1 MCALNV
7 EKGMGL
13 LMKKYIVL
21 LFLVI
26 LFGFTFAFRRPLYNL
41 YRTYF
46 VKENKDVVLT
56 ESNDYTRD
64 YDFNYVQITD
74 DFTPNDYQGLLNIYY
89 TVLNSGVEEFSFYC
103 TDEYSSCIDDVDS
116 LANNQK
122 VLSTINNFVHPFNSF
137 RHLETSYD
145 DYGKV
150 TLKIEHI
157 YSNSDIKLIE
167 AKVKEVESEIWN
179 NSMSNEDKI
188 KEAHNYIIN
197 NSKYDKDRSDN
208 NIVRYKSDTA
218 YGTLL
223 EGYSLCGGYTDA
235 MELFLEDMGVKSYKI
250 SSENHVWN
258 AVNLDNAWYH
268 LDLTWDDPI
277 TTDGSDI
284 LEYNFFLITTSEL
297 NELENEQHNYDK
309 NVYSELAT

>member
-1 MCALNV
+1 
-7 EKGMGL
+7 
-13 LMKKYIVL
+13 MKKYIVL

-26 LFGFTFAFRRPLYNL
+26 LFGFTFAFRKPLYNL

-46 VKENKDVVLT
+46 VKEEKEVTLT
-56 ESNDYTRD
+56 ASNDYTRD
-64 YDFNYVQITD
+64 YDFNYVKRTD
-74 DFTPNDYQGLLNIYY
+74 DFTPSNYQDLLNIYY
-89 TVLNSGVEEFSFYC
+89 TVLNSGEEEFSFYC
-103 TDEYSSCIDDVDS
+103 TDEYSECINDVDS

-157 YSNSDIKLIE
+157 YSNNDIKLIN
-167 AKVKEVESEIWN
+167 AKVKEIEKEIWN
-179 NSMSNEDKI
+179 SSMSNEDKI

-208 NIVRYKSDTA
+208 NIVKYKSDTA
-218 YGTLL
+218 YGSLL

-235 MELFLEDMGVKSYKI
+235 MELFLEDMGIKSYKI

-258 AVNLDNAWYH
+258 AVNLNNAWYH

-297 NELENEQHNYDK
+297 SELEGEQHNYDK
-309 NVYSELAT
+309 NVYSELAV

>member
-1 MCALNV
+1 
-7 EKGMGL
+7 
-13 LMKKYIVL
+13 MKKYIVL

-26 LFGFTFAFRRPLYNL
+26 LFGFTFAFRKPLYNL

-46 VKENKDVVLT
+46 VKEEKEVTLT
-56 ESNDYTRD
+56 ASNDYTRD
-64 YDFNYVQITD
+64 YDFNYVKRTD
-74 DFTPNDYQGLLNIYY
+74 DFTPSNYQDLLNIYY
-89 TVLNSGVEEFSFYC
+89 TVLNSGEEEFSFYC
-103 TDEYSSCIDDVDS
+103 TDEYSECINDVDS

-157 YSNSDIKLIE
+157 YSNNDIKLIN
-167 AKVKEVESEIWN
+167 AKVEEIEKEIWN
-179 NSMSNEDKI
+179 SSMSNEDKI

-208 NIVRYKSDTA
+208 NIVKYKSDTA
-218 YGTLL
+218 YGSLL

-235 MELFLEDMGVKSYKI
+235 MELFLEDMGIKSYKI
-250 SSENHVWN
+250 SSEKHVWN
-258 AVNLDNAWYH
+258 AVNLNNAWYH

-297 NELENEQHNYDK
+297 SELEGEQHNYDK
-309 NVYSELAT
+309 NVYSELAV

>member
-1 MCALNV
+1 
-7 EKGMGL
+7 
-13 LMKKYIVL
+13 MKKYIVL
-21 LFLVI
+21 LILVI

-46 VKENKDVVLT
+46 VKEEKEVTLT
-56 ESNDYTRD
+56 ASNDYTRD
-64 YDFNYVQITD
+64 YDFNYVKRTD
-74 DFTPNDYQGLLNIYY
+74 DFTPSNYQDLLNIYY
-89 TVLNSGVEEFSFYC
+89 TVLNSGEEEFSFYC
-103 TDEYSSCIDDVDS
+103 TDEYSECINDVDS

-157 YSNSDIKLIE
+157 YNNNDIKLIN
-167 AKVKEVESEIWN
+167 AKVKEIEKEIWN
-179 NSMSNEDKI
+179 SSMSNEDKI

-208 NIVRYKSDTA
+208 NIVKYKSDTA
-218 YGTLL
+218 YGSLL

-235 MELFLEDMGVKSYKI
+235 MELFLEDMGIKSYKI

-258 AVNLDNAWYH
+258 AVYLNNAWYH

-297 NELENEQHNYDK
+297 SELEGEQHNYDK

>member
-1 MCALNV
+1 
-7 EKGMGL
+7 
-13 LMKKYIVL
+13 MKKYIVL

-26 LFGFTFAFRRPLYNL
+26 LFGFAFAFRKPLYNL

-46 VKENKDVVLT
+46 VKEEKEVTLT
-56 ESNDYTRD
+56 ASNDYTRD
-64 YDFNYVQITD
+64 YDFNYVKRTD
-74 DFTPNDYQGLLNIYY
+74 DFTPSNYQDLLNIYY
-89 TVLNSGVEEFSFYC
+89 TVLNSGEEEFSFYC
-103 TDEYSSCIDDVDS
+103 TDEYSECINDVDS

-157 YSNSDIKLIE
+157 YSNNDIKLIN
-167 AKVKEVESEIWN
+167 AKVEEIEKEIWN
-179 NSMSNEDKI
+179 SSMSNEDKI

-208 NIVRYKSDTA
+208 NIVKYKSDTA
-218 YGTLL
+218 YGSLL

-235 MELFLEDMGVKSYKI
+235 MELFLEDMGIKNYKI

-258 AVNLDNAWYH
+258 AVYLNDAWYH

-297 NELENEQHNYDK
+297 SELEGEQHNYDK

>member
-1 MCALNV
+1 
-7 EKGMGL
+7 
-13 LMKKYIVL
+13 MKKYIVL
-21 LFLVI
+21 LILVI

-46 VKENKDVVLT
+46 VKEEKEVTLT
-56 ESNDYTRD
+56 TSNDYTRD
-64 YDFNYVQITD
+64 YDFNYVKRTD
-74 DFTPNDYQGLLNIYY
+74 DFTPSNYQDLLNIYY
-89 TVLNSGVEEFSFYC
+89 TVLNSGEEEFSFYC
-103 TDEYSSCIDDVDS
+103 TDEYSECINDVDS

-157 YSNSDIKLIE
+157 YSNNDIKLIN
-167 AKVKEVESEIWN
+167 AKVEEIEKEIWN
-179 NSMSNEDKI
+179 SSMSNEDKI

-208 NIVRYKSDTA
+208 NIVKYKSDTA
-218 YGTLL
+218 YGSLL

-235 MELFLEDMGVKSYKI
+235 MELFLEDMGIKSYKI

-258 AVNLDNAWYH
+258 AVNLNNAWYH

-297 NELENEQHNYDK
+297 SELEGEQHNYDK
-309 NVYSELAT
+309 NVYSEVAV

>member
-1 MCALNV
+1 
-7 EKGMGL
+7 
-13 LMKKYIVL
+13 MKKYIVL
-21 LFLVI
+21 LILVI

-46 VKENKDVVLT
+46 IKEEKEVTLT
-56 ESNDYTRD
+56 ASNDYTRD
-64 YDFNYVQITD
+64 YDFNYVKRTD
-74 DFTPNDYQGLLNIYY
+74 DFTPSNYQDLLNIYY
-89 TVLNSGVEEFSFYC
+89 TVLNSGEEEFSFYC
-103 TDEYSSCIDDVDS
+103 TDEYSECINDVDS

-157 YSNSDIKLIE
+157 YNNNDIKLIN
-167 AKVKEVESEIWN
+167 AKVEEIEKEIWN
-179 NSMSNEDKI
+179 SSMSNEDKI

-208 NIVRYKSDTA
+208 NIVKYKSDTA
-218 YGTLL
+218 YGSLL

-235 MELFLEDMGVKSYKI
+235 MELFLEDMGIKSYKI

-258 AVNLDNAWYH
+258 AVYLNNVWYH

-297 NELENEQHNYDK
+297 SELEGEQHNYDK

>member
-1 MCALNV
+1 
-7 EKGMGL
+7 
-13 LMKKYIVL
+13 MKKYIVL
-21 LFLVI
+21 LILII

-46 VKENKDVVLT
+46 VKEEKEVTLT
-56 ESNDYTRD
+56 ASNDYTRD
-64 YDFNYVQITD
+64 YDFNYVKRTD
-74 DFTPNDYQGLLNIYY
+74 DFTPSNYQDLLNIYY
-89 TVLNSGVEEFSFYC
+89 TVLNSGKEEFSFYC
-103 TDEYSSCIDDVDS
+103 TDEYSECINDVDS

-157 YSNSDIKLIE
+157 YSNNDIKLIN
-167 AKVKEVESEIWN
+167 AKVEEIEKEIWN
-179 NSMSNEDKI
+179 SSMSNEDKI

-208 NIVRYKSDTA
+208 NIVKYKSDTA
-218 YGTLL
+218 YGSLL

-235 MELFLEDMGVKSYKI
+235 MELFLEDMGIKSYKI

-258 AVNLDNAWYH
+258 AVNLNNAWYH

-297 NELENEQHNYDK
+297 SELEGEQHNYDK

>member
-1 MCALNV
+1 
-7 EKGMGL
+7 
-13 LMKKYIVL
+13 MKKYIIL
-21 LFLVI
+21 IFLII
-26 LFGFTFAFRRPLYNL
+26 LFGFTFAFRKPLYNL

-46 VKENKDVVLT
+46 INEDKDVTLT
-56 ESNDYTRD
+56 ASNDYTRD
-64 YDFNYVQITD
+64 YDFNYVQLTD
-74 DFTPNDYQGLLNIYY
+74 DFSPNNYQDLLNIYY
-89 TVLNSGVEEFSFYC
+89 TVLNSGETEFSFYC
-103 TDEYSSCIDDVDS
+103 PDEYTNCLTDVNS
-116 LANNQK
+116 LANNQT

-150 TLKIEHI
+150 TLKIDHI

-167 AKVKEVESEIWN
+167 AKVKKIEEEIWQDT
-179 NSMSNEDKI
+179 MTNEDKI

-197 NSKYDKDRSDN
+197 NSKYDSDRSDN
-208 NIVRYKSDTA
+208 NIVKYKSDTA

-235 MELFLEDMGVKSYKI
+235 MELFLEDMNIKSYKI

-258 AVNLDNAWYH
+258 AVNLNNAWYH

-297 NELENEQHNYDK
+297 DALEAEQHNYDK
-309 NVYSELAT
+309 NVYKELAT

>member
-1 MCALNV
+1 
-7 EKGMGL
+7 
-13 LMKKYIVL
+13 MKKYIVL
-21 LFLVI
+21 LILVI
-26 LFGFTFAFRRPLYNL
+26 LFGFAFAFRKPLYNL

-46 VKENKDVVLT
+46 VKEEKEVTLT
-56 ESNDYTRD
+56 ASNDYTRD
-64 YDFNYVQITD
+64 YDFNYVKRTD
-74 DFTPNDYQGLLNIYY
+74 DFTPSNYQDLLNIYY
-89 TVLNSGVEEFSFYC
+89 TVLNSGEEEFSFYC
-103 TDEYSSCIDDVDS
+103 TDEYSECINDVDS

-157 YSNSDIKLIE
+157 YSNNDIKLIN
-167 AKVKEVESEIWN
+167 AKVEEIEKEIWN
-179 NSMSNEDKI
+179 SSMSNEDKI
-188 KEAHNYIIN
+188 KKAHNYIIN

-208 NIVRYKSDTA
+208 NIVKYKSDTA
-218 YGTLL
+218 YGSLL

-235 MELFLEDMGVKSYKI
+235 MELFLEDMGIKSYKI

-258 AVNLDNAWYH
+258 AVNLNNAWYH

-297 NELENEQHNYDK
+297 SELEGEQHNYDK
-309 NVYSELAT
+309 NVYSELAV

>member
-1 MCALNV
+1 
-7 EKGMGL
+7 
-13 LMKKYIVL
+13 MKKYIIF
-21 LFLVI
+21 LFLII
-26 LFGFTFAFRRPLYNL
+26 LFGFTFVFRQPLYNL

-46 VKENKDVVLT
+46 IKENKDVTLT
-56 ESNDYTRD
+56 NTNDYTRN
-64 YDFNYVQITD
+64 YDFNYVQTTN
-74 DFTPNDYQGLLNIYY
+74 DFTPNEYQDLLNIYY
-89 TVLNSGVEEFSFYC
+89 TVLNSGVKEFSFYC
-103 TDEYSSCIDDVDS
+103 PDEYSSCINDIDS

-137 RHLETSYD
+137 KHLETSYD

-157 YSNSDIKLIE
+157 YSNSDIKLIK
-167 AKVKEVESEIWN
+167 AKVKEIEKEIWN

-208 NIVRYKSDTA
+208 NIVKYKSDTA

-235 MELFLEDMGVKSYKI
+235 MELFLEDMNIKSYKI
-250 SSENHVWN
+250 ASENHVWN
-258 AVNLDNAWYH
+258 AIYLNNTWYH

-284 LEYNFFLITTSEL
+284 LEYNFFIITTSDL
-297 NELENEQHNYDK
+297 NELENEQHNMIK
-309 NVYSELAT
+309 IFIVSLQLKK

>member
-1 MCALNV
+1 
-7 EKGMGL
+7 
-13 LMKKYIVL
+13 MKKYIVL

-26 LFGFTFAFRRPLYNL
+26 LFGFTFAFRKPLYNL

-46 VKENKDVVLT
+46 VKEEKEVTLT
-56 ESNDYTRD
+56 ASNDYTRD
-64 YDFNYVQITD
+64 YDFNYVKRTD
-74 DFTPNDYQGLLNIYY
+74 DFTPSNYQDLLNIYY
-89 TVLNSGVEEFSFYC
+89 TVLNSGEEEFSFYC
-103 TDEYSSCIDDVDS
+103 TDEYSECINDVDS

-157 YSNSDIKLIE
+157 YSNNDIKLIE
-167 AKVKEVESEIWN
+167 AKVEEIEKEIWN
-179 NSMSNEDKI
+179 SSMSNEDKI

-208 NIVRYKSDTA
+208 NIVKYKSDTA
-218 YGTLL
+218 YGSLL

-235 MELFLEDMGVKSYKI
+235 MELFLEDMGIKSYKI

-258 AVNLDNAWYH
+258 AVNLNNAWYH

-284 LEYNFFLITTSEL
+284 FEYNFFLITTSEL
-297 NELENEQHNYDK
+297 SELEGEQHNYDK

>member
-1 MCALNV
+1 
-7 EKGMGL
+7 
-13 LMKKYIVL
+13 MKKYIVL
-21 LFLVI
+21 LFLII
-26 LFGFTFAFRRPLYNL
+26 LFGFTFAFRKPLYNL

-46 VKENKDVVLT
+46 INENKNVTLT
-56 ESNDYTRD
+56 ASNDYTRD
-64 YDFNYVQITD
+64 YDFNYVQLTD
-74 DFTPNDYQGLLNIYY
+74 NFSPNNYQDLLNIYY
-89 TVLNSGVEEFSFYC
+89 TVLNSGETEFSFYC
-103 TDEYSSCIDDVDS
+103 PDNYASCLNDVDS
-116 LANNQK
+116 LANNQS

-157 YSNSDIKLIE
+157 YTNNDIKLIE
-167 AKVKEVESEIWN
+167 AKVKEIEKEIWQDT
-179 NSMSNEDKI
+179 MTNEDKI

-197 NSKYDKDRSDN
+197 NSKYDSDRSDN
-208 NIVRYKSDTA
+208 NIVKYKSDTA

-235 MELFLEDMGVKSYKI
+235 MELFLEDMNIKSYKI

-258 AVNLDNAWYH
+258 AVYLNDTWYH

-297 NELENEQHNYDK
+297 NEIEAEQHNYDK
-309 NVYSELAT
+309 NVYKELAT

>member
-1 MCALNV
+1 
-7 EKGMGL
+7 
-13 LMKKYIVL
+13 MKKYIVL
-21 LFLVI
+21 LILVI

-46 VKENKDVVLT
+46 VKEEKEVTLT
-56 ESNDYTRD
+56 ASNDYTRD
-64 YDFNYVQITD
+64 YDFNYVKRTD
-74 DFTPNDYQGLLNIYY
+74 DFTPSNYQDLLNIYY
-89 TVLNSGVEEFSFYC
+89 TVLNSGEEEFSFYC
-103 TDEYSSCIDDVDS
+103 TDEYSECINDVDS

-157 YSNSDIKLIE
+157 YSNNDIKLIE
-167 AKVKEVESEIWN
+167 AKVEEIEKEIWN
-179 NSMSNEDKI
+179 SSMSNEDKI

-208 NIVRYKSDTA
+208 NIVKYKSDTA
-218 YGTLL
+218 YGSLL

-235 MELFLEDMGVKSYKI
+235 MELFLEDMGIKSYKI

-258 AVNLDNAWYH
+258 AVNLNNAWYH

-297 NELENEQHNYDK
+297 SELEGEQHNYDK
-309 NVYSELAT
+309 NVYSELAV

>member
-1 MCALNV
+1 
-7 EKGMGL
+7 
-13 LMKKYIVL
+13 MKKYIVL

-26 LFGFTFAFRRPLYNL
+26 LFGFTFAFRKPLYNL

-46 VKENKDVVLT
+46 VKEEKEVTLT
-56 ESNDYTRD
+56 ASNDYTRD
-64 YDFNYVQITD
+64 YDFNYVKRTD
-74 DFTPNDYQGLLNIYY
+74 DFTPSNYQDLLNIYY
-89 TVLNSGVEEFSFYC
+89 TVLNSGEEEFSFYC
-103 TDEYSSCIDDVDS
+103 TDEYSECINDIDS
-116 LANNQK
+116 LANNQR

-157 YSNSDIKLIE
+157 YSNNDIKLIN
-167 AKVKEVESEIWN
+167 AKVEEIEKEIWN

-208 NIVRYKSDTA
+208 NIVKYKSDTA
-218 YGTLL
+218 YGSLL

-235 MELFLEDMGVKSYKI
+235 MELFLEDMGIKSYKI

-258 AVNLDNAWYH
+258 AVNLNNAWYH

-297 NELENEQHNYDK
+297 SELEGEQHNYDK
-309 NVYSELAT
+309 NVYSELAVEHKK

>member
-1 MCALNV
+1 
-7 EKGMGL
+7 
-13 LMKKYIVL
+13 MKKYIVL
-21 LFLVI
+21 LILVI

-46 VKENKDVVLT
+46 VKEEKEVTLT
-56 ESNDYTRD
+56 ASNDYTRD
-64 YDFNYVQITD
+64 YDFNYVKRTD
-74 DFTPNDYQGLLNIYY
+74 DFTPNNYQDLLNIYY
-89 TVLNSGVEEFSFYC
+89 TVLNSGEEEFSFYC
-103 TDEYSSCIDDVDS
+103 TDEYSECINDVDS

-157 YSNSDIKLIE
+157 YNNNDIKLIN
-167 AKVKEVESEIWN
+167 AKVEEIEKEIWN
-179 NSMSNEDKI
+179 SSMSNEDKI

-208 NIVRYKSDTA
+208 NIVKYKSDTA
-218 YGTLL
+218 YGSLL

-235 MELFLEDMGVKSYKI
+235 MELFLEDMGIKSYKI

-258 AVNLDNAWYH
+258 AVYLNNAWYH

-297 NELENEQHNYDK
+297 SELEGEQHNYDK

>member
-1 MCALNV
+1 
-7 EKGMGL
+7 
-13 LMKKYIVL
+13 MKKYIVL
-21 LFLVI
+21 LILVI

-46 VKENKDVVLT
+46 VKEEKEVTLT
-56 ESNDYTRD
+56 ASNDYTRD
-64 YDFNYVQITD
+64 YDFNYVKRTD
-74 DFTPNDYQGLLNIYY
+74 DFTPSNYQDLLNIYY
-89 TVLNSGVEEFSFYC
+89 TVLNSGEEEFSFYC
-103 TDEYSSCIDDVDS
+103 TDEYSECINDVDS

-157 YSNSDIKLIE
+157 YSNNDIKLIE
-167 AKVKEVESEIWN
+167 AKVEEIEKEIWN
-179 NSMSNEDKI
+179 SSMSNEDKI

-208 NIVRYKSDTA
+208 NIVKYKSDTA
-218 YGTLL
+218 YGSLL

-235 MELFLEDMGVKSYKI
+235 MELFLEDMGIKSYKI

-258 AVNLDNAWYH
+258 AVYLNNAWYH

-297 NELENEQHNYDK
+297 SELEGEQHNYDK

>member
-1 MCALNV
+1 
-7 EKGMGL
+7 
-13 LMKKYIVL
+13 MKKYIVL
-21 LFLVI
+21 LILVI

-46 VKENKDVVLT
+46 VKEEKEVTLT
-56 ESNDYTRD
+56 ASNDYTRD
-64 YDFNYVQITD
+64 YDFNYVKRTD
-74 DFTPNDYQGLLNIYY
+74 DFTPSNYQDLLNIYY
-89 TVLNSGVEEFSFYC
+89 TVLNSGEEEFSFYC
-103 TDEYSSCIDDVDS
+103 TDEYSECINDVDS

-157 YSNSDIKLIE
+157 YSNNDIKLIN
-167 AKVKEVESEIWN
+167 AKVEEIEKEIWN
-179 NSMSNEDKI
+179 SSMSNEDKI

-208 NIVRYKSDTA
+208 NIVKYKSDTA
-218 YGTLL
+218 YGSLL

-235 MELFLEDMGVKSYKI
+235 MELFLEDMGIKSYKI

-258 AVNLDNAWYH
+258 AVYLNDAWYH

-297 NELENEQHNYDK
+297 SELEGEQHNYDK

>member
-1 MCALNV
+1 
-7 EKGMGL
+7 
-13 LMKKYIVL
+13 MKKYIVL
-21 LFLVI
+21 LILVI

-46 VKENKDVVLT
+46 VKEEKEVTLT
-56 ESNDYTRD
+56 ASNDYTRD
-64 YDFNYVQITD
+64 YDFNYVKRTD
-74 DFTPNDYQGLLNIYY
+74 DFTPSNYQDLLNIYY
-89 TVLNSGVEEFSFYC
+89 TVLNSGEEEFSFYC
-103 TDEYSSCIDDVDS
+103 TDEYSECINDVDS

-157 YSNSDIKLIE
+157 YSNNDIKLIE
-167 AKVKEVESEIWN
+167 AKVEEIEKEIWN
-179 NSMSNEDKI
+179 SSMSNEDKI

-208 NIVRYKSDTA
+208 NIVKYKSDTA
-218 YGTLL
+218 YGSLL

-235 MELFLEDMGVKSYKI
+235 MELFLEDMGIKSYKI

-258 AVNLDNAWYH
+258 AVNLNNAWYH

-297 NELENEQHNYDK
+297 SELEGEQHNYDK

>member
-1 MCALNV
+1 
-7 EKGMGL
+7 
-13 LMKKYIVL
+13 MKKYIVL

-41 YRTYF
+41 YRTYL
-46 VKENKDVVLT
+46 VKEQKQVTLT
-56 ESNDYTRD
+56 ESNEYKRD
-64 YDFNYVQITD
+64 YNFNYVKRTD
-74 DFTPNDYQGLLNIYY
+74 DFTPSNYQDLLDIYY
-89 TVLNSGVEEFSFYC
+89 TVLNSGVDEFSFYC
-103 TDEYSSCIDDVDS
+103 TDEYSSCINDVDS

-150 TLKIEHI
+150 TLKVEHI
-157 YSNSDIKLIE
+157 YSNNDIKLIE
-167 AKVKEVESEIWN
+167 AKVKDIENEIWSE
-179 NSMSNEDKI
+179 SMNNEDKI
-188 KEAHNYIIN
+188 KAAHNYIIN
-197 NSKYDKDRSDN
+197 NNKYDKDRSDN
-208 NIVRYKSDTA
+208 NIVKYKSDTA
-218 YGTLL
+218 YGSLL

-258 AVNLDNAWYH
+258 AVYLNNTWYH

-297 NELENEQHNYDK
+297 NELEKEQHNYDK

>member
-1 MCALNV
+1 
-7 EKGMGL
+7 
-13 LMKKYIVL
+13 MKKYIVL
-21 LFLVI
+21 LFLII
-26 LFGFTFAFRRPLYNL
+26 LFGFTFAFRKPLYNL

-46 VKENKDVVLT
+46 VKEQKQVTLT
-56 ESNDYTRD
+56 ASNDYTRD
-64 YDFNYVQITD
+64 YDFNYVKRTD
-74 DFTPNDYQGLLNIYY
+74 DFTPSNYQDLLNIYY
-89 TVLNSGVEEFSFYC
+89 TVLNSGEEEFSFYC
-103 TDEYSSCIDDVDS
+103 PDEYNECINDIDS
-116 LANNQK
+116 LANNQR

-167 AKVKEVESEIWN
+167 AKVEEIEKEIWN
-179 NSMSNEDKI
+179 DSMSNEDKI

-197 NSKYDKDRSDN
+197 NSKYDSDRSDN
-208 NIVRYKSDTA
+208 NIVNYKSETA

-235 MELFLEDMGVKSYKI
+235 MELFLEDMGIMSYKI

-258 AVNLDNAWYH
+258 AVNLNNVWYH

-297 NELENEQHNYDK
+297 SELEAEQHNYDK
-309 NVYSELAT
+309 NIYSELAI

>member
-1 MCALNV
+1 
-7 EKGMGL
+7 
-13 LMKKYIVL
+13 MKKYIVL
-21 LFLVI
+21 LFLII

-46 VKENKDVVLT
+46 VKENKDVTLK

-64 YDFNYVQITD
+64 YDFNFVKRTD
-74 DFTPNDYQGLLNIYY
+74 DFTPNKYQDLLNIYY

-103 TDEYSSCIDDVDS
+103 PDEYSSCIDDVDS

-145 DYGKV
+145 DYGKI

-197 NSKYDKDRSDN
+197 NSKYDKNRSDN

>member
-1 MCALNV
+1 
-7 EKGMGL
+7 
-13 LMKKYIVL
+13 MKKYIVL

-26 LFGFTFAFRRPLYNL
+26 LFGFTFAFRKPLYNL
-41 YRTYF
+41 YRSYF
-46 VKENKDVVLT
+46 VKEEKEVTLT
-56 ESNDYTRD
+56 ASNDYTRD
-64 YDFNYVQITD
+64 YDFNYVKRTD
-74 DFTPNDYQGLLNIYY
+74 DFTPSNYQDLLNIYY
-89 TVLNSGVEEFSFYC
+89 TVLNSGEEEFSFYC
-103 TDEYSSCIDDVDS
+103 TDEYSECINDVDS

-157 YSNSDIKLIE
+157 YSNNDIKLIN
-167 AKVKEVESEIWN
+167 AKVEEIEKEIWN
-179 NSMSNEDKI
+179 SSMSNEDKI

-208 NIVRYKSDTA
+208 NIVKYKSDTA
-218 YGTLL
+218 YGSLL

-235 MELFLEDMGVKSYKI
+235 MELFLEDMGIKSYKI

-258 AVNLDNAWYH
+258 AVNLNNAWYH

-297 NELENEQHNYDK
+297 SELEGEQHNYDK

>member
-1 MCALNV
+1 
-7 EKGMGL
+7 
-13 LMKKYIVL
+13 MKKYIVL

-26 LFGFTFAFRRPLYNL
+26 LFGFAFAFRKPLYNL

-46 VKENKDVVLT
+46 VKEEKEVTLT
-56 ESNDYTRD
+56 ASNDYTRD
-64 YDFNYVQITD
+64 YDFNYVKRTD
-74 DFTPNDYQGLLNIYY
+74 DFTPSNYQDLLNIYY
-89 TVLNSGVEEFSFYC
+89 TVLNSGEEEFSFYC
-103 TDEYSSCIDDVDS
+103 TDEYSECINDVDS

-157 YSNSDIKLIE
+157 YSNNDIKLIE
-167 AKVKEVESEIWN
+167 AKVEEIEKEIWN
-179 NSMSNEDKI
+179 SSMSNEDKI
-188 KEAHNYIIN
+188 KEVHNYIIN

-208 NIVRYKSDTA
+208 NIVKYKSDTA
-218 YGTLL
+218 YGSLL

-235 MELFLEDMGVKSYKI
+235 MELFLEDMGIKNYKI

-258 AVNLDNAWYH
+258 AVYLNDAWYH

-297 NELENEQHNYDK
+297 SELEGEQHNYDK

>member
-1 MCALNV
+1 
-7 EKGMGL
+7 
-13 LMKKYIVL
+13 MKKYIIL

-197 NSKYDKDRSDN
+197 NSKYDSDRSDN

-235 MELFLEDMGVKSYKI
+235 MELFLEDMGIKSYKI

-258 AVNLDNAWYH
+258 AVNLDNTWYH

-309 NVYSELAT
+309 NVYNELAK

>member
-1 MCALNV
+1 
-7 EKGMGL
+7 
-13 LMKKYIVL
+13 MKKYIVL
-21 LFLVI
+21 LILVI

-46 VKENKDVVLT
+46 VKEEKEVTLT
-56 ESNDYTRD
+56 ASNDYTRD
-64 YDFNYVQITD
+64 YDFNYVKRTD
-74 DFTPNDYQGLLNIYY
+74 DFTPSNYQDLLNIYY
-89 TVLNSGVEEFSFYC
+89 TVLNSGEEEFSFYC
-103 TDEYSSCIDDVDS
+103 TDEYSECINDVDS

-157 YSNSDIKLIE
+157 YSNNDIKLIN
-167 AKVKEVESEIWN
+167 AKVKEIEKEIWN
-179 NSMSNEDKI
+179 SSMSNEDKI

-208 NIVRYKSDTA
+208 NIVKYKSDTA
-218 YGTLL
+218 YGSLL

-235 MELFLEDMGVKSYKI
+235 MELFLEDMGIKSYKI

-258 AVNLDNAWYH
+258 AVNLNNAWYH

-297 NELENEQHNYDK
+297 SELEGEQHNYDK
-309 NVYSELAT
+309 NVYSELAF

>member
-1 MCALNV
+1 
-7 EKGMGL
+7 
-13 LMKKYIVL
+13 MKKYIVL
-21 LFLVI
+21 LILVI

-46 VKENKDVVLT
+46 IKEEKEVTLT
-56 ESNDYTRD
+56 ASNDYTRD
-64 YDFNYVQITD
+64 YDFNYVKRTD
-74 DFTPNDYQGLLNIYY
+74 DFTPSNYQDLLNIYY
-89 TVLNSGVEEFSFYC
+89 TVLNSGEEEFSFYC
-103 TDEYSSCIDDVDS
+103 TDEYSECINDVDS

-157 YSNSDIKLIE
+157 YNNNDIKLINV
-167 AKVKEVESEIWN
+167 KVEEIEKEIWN
-179 NSMSNEDKI
+179 SSMSNEDKI

-208 NIVRYKSDTA
+208 NVVKYKSDTA
-218 YGTLL
+218 YGSLL

-235 MELFLEDMGVKSYKI
+235 MELFLEDMGIKSYKI

-258 AVNLDNAWYH
+258 AVYLNNAWYH

-297 NELENEQHNYDK
+297 SELEGEQHNYDK
-309 NVYSELAT
+309 NVYSELAVEHKK

>member
-1 MCALNV
+1 
-7 EKGMGL
+7 
-13 LMKKYIVL
+13 MKKYIIF
-21 LFLVI
+21 LFLII
-26 LFGFTFAFRRPLYNL
+26 LFGFTFVFRQPLYNL

-46 VKENKDVVLT
+46 IKENKDVTLT
-56 ESNDYTRD
+56 NTNDYTRN
-64 YDFNYVQITD
+64 YDFNYVQTTN
-74 DFTPNDYQGLLNIYY
+74 DFTPNEYQDLLNIYY
-89 TVLNSGVEEFSFYC
+89 TVLNSGVKEFSFYC
-103 TDEYSSCIDDVDS
+103 PDEYSSCINDIDS

-137 RHLETSYD
+137 KHLETSYD

-157 YSNSDIKLIE
+157 YSNSDIKLIK
-167 AKVKEVESEIWN
+167 AKVKEIEKEIWN

-208 NIVRYKSDTA
+208 NIVKYKSDTA

-235 MELFLEDMGVKSYKI
+235 MELFLEDMNIKSYKI
-250 SSENHVWN
+250 ASENHVWN
-258 AVNLDNAWYH
+258 AIYLNNTWYH

-309 NVYSELAT
+309 NIYSELAT

>member
-1 MCALNV
+1 
-7 EKGMGL
+7 
-13 LMKKYIVL
+13 MKKYIVL

-26 LFGFTFAFRRPLYNL
+26 LFGFTFAFRKPLYNL

-46 VKENKDVVLT
+46 VKEEKEVTLT
-56 ESNDYTRD
+56 ASNDYTRD
-64 YDFNYVQITD
+64 YDFNYVKRTD
-74 DFTPNDYQGLLNIYY
+74 DFTPSNYQDLLNIYY
-89 TVLNSGVEEFSFYC
+89 TVLNSGEEEFSFYC
-103 TDEYSSCIDDVDS
+103 TDEYSECINDVDS

-157 YSNSDIKLIE
+157 YSNNDIKLIN
-167 AKVKEVESEIWN
+167 AKVEEIEKEIWN
-179 NSMSNEDKI
+179 SSMSNEDKI

-208 NIVRYKSDTA
+208 NIVKYKSDTA
-218 YGTLL
+218 YGSLL

-235 MELFLEDMGVKSYKI
+235 MELFLEDMGIKSYKI

-258 AVNLDNAWYH
+258 AVNLNNAWYH

-297 NELENEQHNYDK
+297 SELEGEQHNYDK

>member
-1 MCALNV
+1 
-7 EKGMGL
+7 
-13 LMKKYIVL
+13 MKKYIVL
-21 LFLVI
+21 LILVI

-46 VKENKDVVLT
+46 VKEEKEVTLT
-56 ESNDYTRD
+56 ASNDYTRD
-64 YDFNYVQITD
+64 YDFNYVKRTD
-74 DFTPNDYQGLLNIYY
+74 DFTPSNYQDLLNIYY
-89 TVLNSGVEEFSFYC
+89 TVLNSGEEEFSFYC
-103 TDEYSSCIDDVDS
+103 TDEYSECINDVDS

-157 YSNSDIKLIE
+157 YNNNDIKLIN
-167 AKVKEVESEIWN
+167 AKVKEIEKEIWN
-179 NSMSNEDKI
+179 SSMSNEDKI

-208 NIVRYKSDTA
+208 NIVKYKSDTA
-218 YGTLL
+218 YGSLL

-235 MELFLEDMGVKSYKI
+235 MELFLEDMGIKSYKI

-258 AVNLDNAWYH
+258 AVYLNNAWYH

-297 NELENEQHNYDK
+297 SELEGEQHNYDK
-309 NVYSELAT
+309 NVYSELAVEHKK

>member
-1 MCALNV
+1 
-7 EKGMGL
+7 
-13 LMKKYIVL
+13 MKKYIVL
-21 LFLVI
+21 IFLII
-26 LFGFTFAFRRPLYNL
+26 LFGFAFAFRRPLYNL

-46 VKENKDVVLT
+46 VKENKDVTLK

-64 YDFNYVQITD
+64 YDFNFVKRTD
-74 DFTPNDYQGLLNIYY
+74 DFTPNKYQDLLNIYY

-103 TDEYSSCIDDVDS
+103 PDEYSSCIDDVDS

-145 DYGKV
+145 DYGKI

>member
-1 MCALNV
+1 
-7 EKGMGL
+7 
-13 LMKKYIVL
+13 MKKYIVL

-41 YRTYF
+41 YRTYL
-46 VKENKDVVLT
+46 VKEQKQVTLT
-56 ESNDYTRD
+56 EFNEYKRD
-64 YDFNYVQITD
+64 YNFNYVKRTD
-74 DFTPNDYQGLLNIYY
+74 DFTPSNYQDLLDIYY
-89 TVLNSGVEEFSFYC
+89 TVLNSGVDEFSFYC
-103 TDEYSSCIDDVDS
+103 TDEYSSCINDVDS

-150 TLKIEHI
+150 TLKVEHI
-157 YSNSDIKLIE
+157 YSNNDIKLIE
-167 AKVKEVESEIWN
+167 AKVKDIENEIWSE
-179 NSMSNEDKI
+179 SMSNEDKI
-188 KEAHNYIIN
+188 KAAHNYIIN
-197 NSKYDKDRSDN
+197 NNKYDKDRSDN
-208 NIVRYKSDTA
+208 NIVKYKSDTA
-218 YGTLL
+218 YGSLL

-258 AVNLDNAWYH
+258 AVYLNNTWYH

-297 NELENEQHNYDK
+297 NELEKEQHNYDK

>member
-1 MCALNV
+1 
-7 EKGMGL
+7 
-13 LMKKYIVL
+13 MKKYVVL

-46 VKENKDVVLT
+46 VKEQKQVTLT
-56 ESNDYTRD
+56 ASNDYTRD
-64 YDFNYVQITD
+64 YDFNYVKRTD
-74 DFTPNDYQGLLNIYY
+74 DFTPSNYQDLLNIYY
-89 TVLNSGVEEFSFYC
+89 TVLNSGEEEFSFYC
-103 TDEYSSCIDDVDS
+103 TDEYSECINDVDS

-157 YSNSDIKLIE
+157 YSNNDIKLIN
-167 AKVKEVESEIWN
+167 AKVEEIEKEIWN
-179 NSMSNEDKI
+179 SSMSNEDKI

-208 NIVRYKSDTA
+208 NIVKYKSDTA
-218 YGTLL
+218 YGSLL

-235 MELFLEDMGVKSYKI
+235 MELFLEDMGIKSYKI

-258 AVNLDNAWYH
+258 AVNLNNAWYH

-297 NELENEQHNYDK
+297 SELEGEQHNYDK

>member
-1 MCALNV
+1 
-7 EKGMGL
+7 
-13 LMKKYIVL
+13 MKKYIVL

-26 LFGFTFAFRRPLYNL
+26 LFGFAFAFRKPLYNL

-46 VKENKDVVLT
+46 VKEEKEVTLT
-56 ESNDYTRD
+56 ASNDYTRD
-64 YDFNYVQITD
+64 YDFNYVKRTD
-74 DFTPNDYQGLLNIYY
+74 DFTPSNYQDLLNIYY
-89 TVLNSGVEEFSFYC
+89 TVLNSGEEEFSFYC
-103 TDEYSSCIDDVDS
+103 TDEYSECINDVDS

-157 YSNSDIKLIE
+157 YSNNDIKLIN
-167 AKVKEVESEIWN
+167 AKVKEIEKEIWN
-179 NSMSNEDKI
+179 SSMSNEDKI

-208 NIVRYKSDTA
+208 NIVKYKSDTA
-218 YGTLL
+218 YGSLL

-235 MELFLEDMGVKSYKI
+235 MELFLEDMGIKSYKI

-258 AVNLDNAWYH
+258 AVNLNNAWYH

-297 NELENEQHNYDK
+297 SELEGEQHNYDK
-309 NVYSELAT
+309 NVYSELAVEHKK